1 LAKRSRRIAIVS
13 HCLLN
18 QNSKPYLDALYPG
31 IVNPVFHVLEREHFG
46 IVQMPCPEVA
56 YGGLKRW
63 WQVVE
68 QYDTP
73 IYRGYC
79 KELASNVVDQ
89 VEQYLANKDAAI
101 IIGID
106 GSPSCGVHYAGS
118 NSQWQGRPNVV
129 DTKYPVAEGKGILM
143 LELEKEFNARGLNI
157 PKMLGIGLD
166 IPGFDLKSIE
176 GMLNEEL
183 KTVTGNMG
191 LMGSKKSSP

>member
-1 LAKRSRRIAIVS
+1 MAKRSRRIAIVS

-73 IYRGYC
+73 IYRRHC
-79 KELASNVVDQ
+79 RELASDVVDQ
-89 VEQYLANKDAAI
+89 VEQYLVNKDTAI

-106 GSPSCGVHYAGS
+106 GSPSCGVRYTGS
-118 NSQWQGRPNVV
+118 NSQWQGRPDLA
-129 DTKYPVAEGKGILM
+129 DTEYPVAEGKGIFM
-143 LELEKEFNARGLNI
+143 LELEKEFNARALNI
-157 PKMLGIGLD
+157 PKMIGIGLD
-166 IPGFDLKSIE
+166 IPGFDLNSFE
-176 GMLNEEL
+176 GELNEEL
-183 KTVTGNMG
+183 KMVIESMS
-191 LMGSKKSSP
+191 LMDSRESLP